1 MGELDYLRCL
11 LVQMGFLVC
20 ILFNL
25 FGRIN
30 QFPEVDSCR
39 IGLLLDEVDQFLK
52 VVFKV
57 DTILN

>member
-1 MGELDYLRCL
+1 
-11 LVQMGFLVC
+11 MGFLVC